1 MDWRPTMGAKDGA
14 GRGAGP
20 APDVALP
27 GRPPRI
33 GAPASK
39 ILVVDDEPL
48 VGGVLCRWLEDEG
61 YDCQVA
67 NDAAAALC
75 HLEAGG
81 FSLVV
86 CDVRMPDVSGIELL
100 GTVRHRYPD
109 LAVIMVTGVDDRETA
124 IRALELGAY
133 GYLIKPPERNEVVIN
148 VVNAL
153 QRRRLSLE
161 AGEYERRLEQKVR
174 SQTADI
180 RRSREEIILRL
191 IAAQEYRNE
200 ETGAHVRRMGLYA
213 EAIGKTLSWPE
224 ESTDM
229 LRLAAPMHDVGKI
242 GISDSVLLKPGKLTE
257 EERRAMRTHTVI
269 GARILG
275 GTSISLLNL
284 ARDIALCHHERWDG
298 TGYPRGLRGGKI
310 PEAAAVVTLADVY
323 DALVHDRV
331 YRPALPEEEALATM
345 EAGRDT
351 QFVPHFFDVFLRTLP
366 RLRDIRAEH
375 REVQSEPPA
384 PGGT

>member
-1 MDWRPTMGAKDGA
+1 MDRPLATDANEA
-14 GRGAGP
+14 RRGADA
-20 APDVALP
+20 APQSHPP
-27 GRPPRI
+27 GRAPGI
-33 GAPASK
+33 GAPASR

-48 VGGVLCRWLEDEG
+48 IAGVLCRWLEDEG
-61 YDCQVA
+61 YDCHVA
-67 NDAAAALC
+67 NDALTALR

-86 CDVRMPDVSGIELL
+86 SDVRMPEVSGIELL
-100 GTVRHRYPD
+100 GTLRQRHPD
-109 LAVIMVTGVDDRETA
+109 VAVIMVTAVDNRDTGV
-124 IRALELGAY
+124 RALELGAY
-133 GYLIKPPERNEVVIN
+133 GYMIKPPERNEVVIN

-153 QRRRLSLE
+153 ERRRLALE
-161 AGEYERRLEQKVR
+161 AKVYERRLEEKIR

-180 RRSREEIILRL
+180 RRSQEEIIVRL

-213 EAIGKTLSWPE
+213 EAIGKTLGWPG

-242 GISDSVLLKPGKLTE
+242 GISDLVLLKPGRLTE
-257 EERRAMRTHTVI
+257 EERRIMRTHTVI

-298 TGYPRGLRGGKI
+298 TGYPRGLRGGQI
-310 PEAAAVVTLADVY
+310 PEAAAVVALADVY
-323 DALVHDRV
+323 DALVHNRV
-331 YRPALPEEEALATM
+331 YGPALPEEEALATM
-345 EAGRDT
+345 EAGRDS
-351 QFVPHFFDVFLRTLP
+351 QFAPHLFDVFLRALP

-375 REVQSEPPA
+375 REAQSDPPA
-384 PGGT
+384 PDET